1 MKDPEATPQNM
12 NASLGLQQQLAN
24 NIKAGEQLVQ
34 DYRKQVSALREKAAK
49 ERATVGDLHRT
60 AVHMKIELETKKR
73 ELGGLNAL
81 LAMAKREHDNAAQE
95 MPPSAS
101 ENQIS
106 TATAEMSQPPD
117 VRSGSDAQATA
128 CADPVHSR
136 HVLTASATR
145 NQKNE
150 LSLFKPLKYLGQE
163 AIDTNPHR

>member
-117 VRSGSDAQATA
+117 VRSGSDAQAKLLQVLNAKLAGRESELVTIRRQA
-128 CADPVHSR
+128 EAAAVH
-136 HVLTASATR
+136 LQ
-145 NQKNE
+145 N
-150 LSLFKPLKYLGQE
+150 
-163 AIDTNPHR
+163 